1 MVPVLSNPPLCRLRD
16 LQDGTYDLADV
27 ALMIDGL
34 MVKAD
39 NEAIAQEIRA
49 RNADRR

>member
-1 MVPVLSNPPLCRLRD
+1 MIPVLSNPALCRLID
-16 LQDGTYDLADV
+16 LRDGTYDLADI

-39 NEAIAQEIRA
+39 NEAIAEEIRA
-49 RNADRR
+49 RNAKNR

>member
-1 MVPVLSNPPLCRLRD
+1 MIPVLSNPPLCRLHE
-16 LQDGTYDLADV
+16 LKDGTYDLADV

-39 NEAIAQEIRA
+39 NEAIANEVRERRA
-49 RNADRR
+49 KSR

>member
-1 MVPVLSNPPLCRLRD
+1 MIPVLSNPPLCRLRD

-39 NEAIAQEIRA
+39 NEAIAQEMR
-49 RNADRR
+49 DRRAKSR

>member
-1 MVPVLSNPPLCRLRD
+1 MIPVLSNPPLCRLRD

-39 NEAIAQEIRA
+39 NQRIAQQVRERQEKQK
-49 RNADRR
+49 